1 MMPSLPQSITIGT
14 GERTIMPMAVFR
26 LFDHCSIGPSD
37 VVDPLKSRIRV
48 PVSPP
53 PCRNS
58 VVAKLAG
65 W

>member
-1 MMPSLPQSITIGT
+1 MTIGT